1 MSVAVTGFSF
11 FNFGFYPAPSFIASS
26 LSLFLW
32 RNFHFLYGVERIN
45 LLGGKGH
52 GQFIISLLKKKTL
65 SSGSRRL
72 CISYIAEAKS
82 RSMTRQFSRRLM
94 DGVKESDSP
103 ALASRSKI
111 SHRAI
116 RETNSKGCNNHILRI
131 RKLKRFLKKGF
142 HDLTILSMC
151 AFFLVK

>member
-11 FNFGFYPAPSFIASS
+11 FNFGFYPTPSFIASS

-82 RSMTRQFSRRLM
+82 RSMTRQFSRRPSKRVIRRLWHLVAKFHTEPF
-94 DGVKESDSP
+94 VKQTPKDV
-103 ALASRSKI
+103 I
-111 SHRAI
+111 I
-116 RETNSKGCNNHILRI
+116 I
-131 RKLKRFLKKGF
+131 FLEFGN
-142 HDLTILSMC
+142 
-151 AFFLVK
+151 